1 MASSTDFLG
10 REMGNGHLVPSLEL
24 KFCKIRK
31 DEFLHNIN
39 VNMRV
44 ILRKLYRLS
53 LSGPY
58 IN

>member
-10 REMGNGHLVPSLEL
+10 REMGNDHLVPSFEL

-31 DEFLHNIN
+31 DEFLHDIN

-44 ILRKLYRLS
+44 ILRKLY
-53 LSGPY
+53 
-58 IN
+58 